1 METAAMAPLQ
11 TIERAIITKYR
22 KKLWTK
28 FTSAIRD
35 FELIREGDR
44 IAVAISGGKDSTMMA
59 KLFQELYAHGHRN
72 FELQFITMDPGY
84 HETNRQALLA
94 NCQQL
99 DIPLKLF
106 ESQIFRIVDSIAA
119 DYPCYLCAK
128 MRRGALYAQAQQ
140 LGCNKLALGHHFND
154 VIETTMLN
162 MFYAGTFKTM
172 LPKLKSANFPGLE
185 LIRPLYY
192 VEEQAIEK
200 FMAEYGIRALNCAC
214 RVAAER
220 TGNQRYAVKELIAE
234 LQHKFPHVDQ
244 MIMRAARNVNL
255 DCVLGWQQGGTKYS
269 YLDFYDHEPNSREN

>member
-1 METAAMAPLQ
+1 MENAATASLQ

-28 FTSAIRD
+28 FTAAIRD
-35 FELIREGDR
+35 FELIQDGDK

-72 FELQFITMDPGY
+72 FELRFIAMDPGY
-84 HETNRQALLA
+84 HETNRQTLIA
-94 NCQQL
+94 NCQHL
-99 DIPLKLF
+99 DIPLKIF
-106 ESQIFRIVDSIAA
+106 ESQIFRIVDNIAA
-119 DYPCYLCAK
+119 DYPCYMCAK

-185 LIRPLYY
+185 LIRPMYY

-200 FMAEYGIRALNCAC
+200 FMAEYGIQALNCAC

-234 LQHKFPHVDQ
+234 LKQKFPHVDQ

-269 YLDFYDHEPNSREN
+269 YLDFYDQEQINREN